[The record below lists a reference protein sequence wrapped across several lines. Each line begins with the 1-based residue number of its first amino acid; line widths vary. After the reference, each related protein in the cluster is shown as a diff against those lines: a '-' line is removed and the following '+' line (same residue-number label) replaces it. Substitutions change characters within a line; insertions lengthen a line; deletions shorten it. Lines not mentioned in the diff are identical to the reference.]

1 MFYNLSQGRDMMSG
15 KIKSFG
21 LMVLG
26 ILLLGACTTT
36 YRADVTRFHELT
48 EPEGES
54 FIVIAK
60 SEDKKDSLEL
70 KSYAALISEHLRME
84 GYTPAGTGTPEVIVK
99 IDYAISPPIQQTRRE
114 GYPGPFF
121 GGFYYHG
128 GGYYSGLPY
137 YYPYYSPIGYR
148 RHGYGYGYGY
158 GFGYYPYPRTYV
170 VYERALEMVIE
181 RNGGGV
187 LFEGLV
193 KSVGREKDLTKII
206 PVLARAMFTNF
217 PGESGTTERI
227 KIKSDRGAK
236 Y

>member
-1 MFYNLSQGRDMMSG
+1 MMSG

-21 LMVLG
+21 LLVLG
-26 ILLLGACTTT
+26 ILLLGACATT

-48 EPEGES
+48 GARGET
-54 FIVIAK
+54 FIIIAK
-60 SEDKKDSLEL
+60 SEDKKGSLEL

-84 GYTPAGTGTPEVIVK
+84 GYTPAGTETPEIIVK
-99 IDYAISPPIQQTRRE
+99 IDYAVSPPIARTRRTA
-114 GYPGPFF
+114 YPGPFF

-128 GGYYSGLPY
+128 GHYYGGLPY
-137 YYPYYSPIGYR
+137 YYYPHYHYSYYVPFGYR
-148 RHGYGYGYGY
+148 GHGFGYGYGYGL
-158 GFGYYPYPRTYV
+158 GYSSYRTAYT

-193 KSVGREKDLTKII
+193 KSVGREKNLTKIM
-206 PVLARAMFTNF
+206 PVLVRAMFTNF
-217 PGESGTTERI
+217 PGESGVTERI
-227 KIKSDRGAK
+227 KIKSDGGGG

>member
-1 MFYNLSQGRDMMSG
+1 MMSG

-21 LMVLG
+21 LLVLG
-26 ILLLGACTTT
+26 ILLLGACATT

-48 EPEGES
+48 GPRGET
-54 FIVIAK
+54 FIIIAK
-60 SEDKKDSLEL
+60 SEDKKGSLEL

-84 GYTPAGTGTPEVIVK
+84 GYTPAGHETPEIIVK
-99 IDYAISPPIQQTRRE
+99 IDYAVSPPITRTRRTA
-114 GYPGPFF
+114 YSAPFF

-128 GGYYSGLPY
+128 GSYYGGLPY
-137 YYPYYSPIGYR
+137 YYYPHYDYLYYGPFGYR
-148 RHGYGYGYGY
+148 GY
-158 GFGYYPYPRTYV
+158 GFGYGYGLGYSSYRTTTI

-193 KSVGREKDLTKII
+193 KSVGREKNLTKIM
-206 PVLARAMFTNF
+206 PVLVRAMFTNF
-217 PGESGTTERI
+217 PGESGVTERI
-227 KIKSDRGAK
+227 KIKSDGGGG